1 MLAGAEPLPFFVQ
14 VSAVQ
19 ANEDRTFPGSTGK
32 APYLCPRMIE
42 DSLHQPCFPLSLH
55 GYSYGSY
62 QQVAYQDLA
71 ILLLLYMDTK
81 MACSL
86 SFRRDM
92 HVLYN
97 LQHLAEGVGSVDS
110 TEFRITGIKTCGLS

>member
-1 MLAGAEPLPFFVQ
+1 
-14 VSAVQ
+14 
-19 ANEDRTFPGSTGK
+19 
-32 APYLCPRMIE
+32 MIE